1 MVLGKFHTAAE
12 RGARSCGQGTL
23 PAPPC
28 PIQPPGNRVP
38 HTPSPPW
45 GRATPT
51 GTALP
56 PGCWCRV
63 PAPHEQP
70 EIPGGRGAGR
80 EQSTLGCPSPQEGTP
95 RSPHAAATAPGRA
108 GPRSPQP
115 QRVLVP
121 SPASSQQAASRP
133 QPRTAGSR
141 CPGHAPTASTGA
153 VSAARRALPAAAQA
167 APGLLRLVL
176 PLFLVLRPAAALGRS
191 SPALA
196 AGPAARCWD
205 RPLQARTPPA
215 APSRTLPNTLR
226 YKTSPPK
233 PNPPAHVLGGAVPP
247 DPHSSSRTPWM
258 DTHTLLAPRLPAAPG
273 ALSCTRIPEL
283 PGAPSCHPAPC
294 QPQPGSQLTPGPAP
308 SCPQPPPAQ
317 ASS

>member
-1 MVLGKFHTAAE
+1 MV
-12 RGARSCGQGTL
+12 RG
-23 PAPPC
+23 PC
-28 PIQPPGNRVP
+28 
-38 HTPSPPW
+38 
-45 GRATPT
+45 
-51 GTALP
+51 LP
-56 PGCWCRV
+56 PPAQYSPLGTGCPTPRL
-63 PAPHEQP
+63 PHGAEPPQQAPLCP
-70 EIPGGRGAGR
+70 RGAGAGSQPHTSSLR
-80 EQSTLGCPSPQEGTP
+80 SQGGEGLGGSRAPWGAPARRRGPHGATTQLPRHRAGQDPLSPQT
-95 RSPHAAATAPGRA
+95 
-108 GPRSPQP
+108 

-153 VSAARRALPAAAQA
+153 VSAALRALPAAAQA

-215 APSRTLPNTLR
+215 APSRTLPTTLR

-258 DTHTLLAPRLPAAPG
+258 DTHTLLAPGLPAAPG
-273 ALSCTRIPEL
+273 ALSCSSCPEL

-308 SCPQPPPAQ
+308 SCPQPPPDQ